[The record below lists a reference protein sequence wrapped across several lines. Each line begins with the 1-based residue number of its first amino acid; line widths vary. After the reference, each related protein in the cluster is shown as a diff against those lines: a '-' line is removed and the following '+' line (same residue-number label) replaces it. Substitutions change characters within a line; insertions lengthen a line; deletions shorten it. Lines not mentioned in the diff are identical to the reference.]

1 MEGTAFWIAAVLAAM
16 CVGLGKGGVPVIT
29 ALSVPMLSLVISPI
43 AAAGLLLPVYIA
55 ADIFGLMAYWRSF
68 DRRILAILMVAM
80 PIGVLIG
87 YLTASSV
94 SDALVTLIIGLV
106 GGSFALNMILNKPA
120 DGPPQQAGI
129 ARGLFW
135 GTITGFTSFVSHSGA
150 TPFQVY
156 VLPLRLPKLVFAG
169 TMIVAFSYI
178 NAIKLIP
185 YYLLGQLNIQNLQI
199 TAYLFAP
206 AIAAVFVGVRLVKIL
221 PEKLFFRIV
230 VWMLLLISLRLIWAG
245 LAGL

>member
-1 MEGTAFWIAAVLAAM
+1 MEGLTFWIAAVVSAV

-29 ALSVPMLSLVISPI
+29 ALSVPILSLVISPV
-43 AAAGLLLPVYIA
+43 AAAGLMLPVFIA
-55 ADIFGLMAYWRSF
+55 ADVFGLMAYWRRF
-68 DRRILAILMVAM
+68 DRRVLLILMSTM
-80 PIGVLIG
+80 PIGVYIG

-106 GGSFALNMILNKPA
+106 GASFAMHTILRRNLEGPA
-120 DGPPQQAGI
+120 QQARLGP
-129 ARGLFW
+129 GVFW

-156 VLPLRLPKLVFAG
+156 TLPLRLPKMVFAG
-169 TMIVAFSYI
+169 TMVVAFAYI

-185 YYLLGQLNIQNLQI
+185 YYLLGQLSLSNLKI
-199 TAYLFAP
+199 TAILFVP
-206 AIAAVFVGVRLVKIL
+206 AVLAVFAGLQLVKIM
-221 PEKLFFRIV
+221 PEKLFFRV
-230 VWMLLLISLRLIWAG
+230 VIWLLLLISLRLIWAG